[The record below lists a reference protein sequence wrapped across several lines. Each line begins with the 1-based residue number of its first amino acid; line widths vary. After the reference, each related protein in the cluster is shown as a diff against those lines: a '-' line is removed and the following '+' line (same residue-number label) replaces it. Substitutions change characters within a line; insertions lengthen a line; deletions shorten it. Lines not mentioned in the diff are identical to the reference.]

1 MDPESGLAASILLAG
16 HRVARVLEARLDAN
30 VSSGE
35 AVLLGVLRDESLTMS
50 GVMQA
55 LHIKASTATSLV
67 SRLETAGLVSRS
79 RNPADRRSFLVTITP
94 AGEAGT
100 QPEADGARQHEQRER
115 HEAGEQRAVPVAAGG
130 TQLEWNADI
139 AGRASWSRQKSSPT
153 TLRIPSEGHP
163 DGVPAG
169 ASNRIAA
176 HIRPTG

>member
-94 AGEAGT
+94 AGEA
-100 QPEADGARQHEQRER
+100 QWARAEPVFAEFDMALSKASGAQ
-115 HEAGEQRAVPVAAGG
+115 AVKGFRAVLLALP
-130 TQLEWNADI
+130 TAD
-139 AGRASWSRQKSSPT
+139 
-153 TLRIPSEGHP
+153 
-163 DGVPAG
+163 
-169 ASNRIAA
+169 
-176 HIRPTG
+176 